1 MDEREATNLAAAEHV
16 VRLRRALE
24 DGKAEIDRQNA
35 AVTGTREHISDIERW
50 IEEQRT
56 GYDDAA

>member
-16 VRLRRALE
+16 ARLRRSIE
-24 DGKAEIDRQNA
+24 EGKAEIVRQNA
-35 AVTGTREHISDIERW
+35 VVTGTREHISDIQRW
-50 IEEQRT
+50 IDEQRT